1 MPFRLCASVLETKK
15 ATPVVYP
22 YREGPVIIDGQ
33 IAHSMTEQRYE
44 IVQSLEP
51 FLRKEVLKYLKPVEK
66 IWQPSDFLPEP
77 QSENFV
83 EEVRELRERATCLP
97 LDYLVV
103 LVGDM
108 ITEEALPTY
117 MAMLN
122 TLDGVRDE
130 TAAQKNAWATWTRQ
144 WVAEEN
150 RHGDLLNKYLYLTGR
165 VNLRQIEVTI
175 EKLICAGMDPKTENN
190 SYLGFVYTSF
200 QERAT
205 KVSHG
210 NTAAMAMAHGDDVLS
225 KICGSI
231 ASDESRHEMAY
242 KTIMAE
248 LFRLDPDGAVL
259 AFYDM
264 MRKQIIMPAHLMDDA
279 VHEDINGGR
288 TLFADYSEVAER
300 LGVYTAGDYC
310 DIIEHLIER
319 WNVRNLT
326 GLSAEG
332 LEAQEKVCKLPE
344 RFRKLA
350 ERMEARKNKREA
362 VHSKFSWIFNEPV
375 LLHGHSV

>member
-1 MPFRLCASVLETKK
+1 LPRLTAILETEKT
-15 ATPVVYP
+15 APVVYP

-51 FLRKEVLKYLKPVEK
+51 FLRKEVLKYLKPIEK
-66 IWQPSDFLPEP
+66 IWQPADYLPEP
-77 QSENFV
+77 HSETFL
-83 EEVRELRERATCLP
+83 EEVRELRERAQCLP

-150 RHGDLLNKYLYLTGR
+150 RHGDLLNKYLYLSGR

-175 EKLICAGMDPKTENN
+175 EKLISCGMDPKTENN

-210 NTAAMAMAHGDDVLS
+210 NTAAMAQAYGDDLLS

-242 KTIMAE
+242 KRIMEE
-248 LFRLDPDGAVL
+248 LFRVDPDGAML

-264 MRKQIIMPAHLMDDA
+264 MRKQIVMPAHLMDDGM
-279 VHEDINGGR
+279 HEEINGGR
-288 TLFADYSEVAER
+288 NLFADYSEVAER

-319 WNVRNLT
+319 WNVRNVT
-326 GLSAEG
+326 GLSVEG

-344 RFRKLA
+344 RFRKLS
-350 ERMEARKNKREA
+350 ERMDARKNKRKPI
-362 VHSKFSWIFNEPV
+362 HSKFSWIFDEPV
-375 LLHGHSV
+375 LLHGQSH